1 MKETLSHRQLQL
13 LIQVSNVLNSSLQI
27 DTIID
32 SIMVQTV
39 SVIDAAGGGVLFLYD
54 KENDVL
60 TAKSDSKF
68 KSNILE
74 EVRLKPGESMT
85 GLAFT
90 AKQCLIF
97 SNRTEVERATATLSA
112 KNMRLMMESIP
123 TLPFST
129 ICAPIFLKGEC
140 IGVITLD
147 SFDPSQRFIPEDIN
161 LLQAITHQAAVA
173 LEKASL
179 YREQENAVK
188 QLEHLNNMI
197 TEQNLALSRSVE
209 IHNSLADL
217 VLNGEGLPSILG
229 FLHKKIGLQLLL
241 FDEIG
246 ELIAASHDSAFPEE
260 DIEWA
265 RSAAISQLKGSGFS
279 NFPTYEQI
287 HDDRTR
293 LAILPVGTKPRLLGA
308 LAIAARDEISTVDIS
323 ALEHA
328 CTVLSLELV
337 KNQAVFD
344 AEERMHGELIDGLSK
359 GQLDESILQKARLF
373 DFDQNGYFMAIIVH
387 LDNVDDFQKR
397 TSILRHLAS
406 MANRAFQQNHLKGIV
421 AKRQDQIVVILAF
434 QQKVSTTF
442 ASQNVKELVS
452 LLQKEI
458 ALKSWGTTVSI
469 GIGRIHSGLM
479 MASKSLQEAAKC
491 IQFIKSNGAKNQII
505 SYRDLGVQRLLL
517 QNSEGD
523 LTDFMEEVLGPLIT
537 YDKSKKG
544 ELMPTLFAWLEHNQ
558 KAKEA
563 AESLH
568 IHTNTLMYRLK
579 RIEEILG
586 VSLSDSSQFLNIH
599 LAISLYPALKR
610 KGKSN

>member
-123 TLPFST
+123 TLPYST

-246 ELIAASHDSAFPEE
+246 ELIAASHDSDFPEE
-260 DIEWA
+260 DIERA
-265 RSAAISQLKGSGFS
+265 RSTAISQLKGSGFS

>member
-13 LIQVSNVLNSSLQI
+13 LIKVSNVLNSSLQI

-197 TEQNLALSRSVE
+197 TEQNLALSRYVE

-397 TSILRHLAS
+397 TSIIRHLAL
-406 MANRAFQQNHLKGIV
+406 MANRAFQQNHIQGIV

-458 ALKSWGTTVSI
+458 ALKNWGTTVSI

-517 QNSEGD
+517 QNSEGE